1 MNIYFDDNTII
12 LFFVFSIILLS
23 YIIIYFNSIYY
34 IFINYYVYIYIISS
48 ILFTILFLFAKCYMG
63 LTYFDKYLYIDKNND
78 YSTLYYILF
87 HVVYYLVLG
96 LLFGFIGWKSSI
108 IQTIIVEF
116 LIAYV
121 QKCDYLSINIETG
134 IYSILI
140 GLTSYFT
147 GAIIR
152 FYLGLLSSFY
162 ITS

>member
-1 MNIYFDDNTII
+1 
-12 LFFVFSIILLS
+12 
-23 YIIIYFNSIYY
+23 
-34 IFINYYVYIYIISS
+34 
-48 ILFTILFLFAKCYMG
+48 MG